1 MNLTR
6 NQIIIIGITGII
18 VLLFILIFLGVIPGL
33 KKQGGGWFKIGG
45 GQQINLYFWGVKEA
59 NPNNAIKQVID
70 EYSKIAPNVRINYQ
84 EFDDVSTYEKTLVN
98 ALATFRAPDIFM
110 FHHSWLPKHYDKVSP
125 IPETLLPLSY
135 FQQNFPYVAE
145 QDFVDRPSKKI
156 YALPLYI
163 DTLAFIYNKDIFDAK
178 AIVLL
183 PNNWSQFQNL
193 VPQLKTV
200 NQFNQITG
208 SAAAIGGSE
217 KSIHSASDLLNLLMM
232 QFGSQMGDQYGRVN
246 FGLEGLRALNFY
258 IQFANPSSPYYT
270 WNDNFNYSLDSFA
283 QGSTAVIF
291 DYASQIPL
299 IKNKN
304 PYIRIGV
311 APMPQPFDATQ
322 GKPINYANYWGLA
335 VSNQSKNSTL
345 AWNFILYATTNPRA
359 SEIYLQAAKLPP
371 ALTSLIEKYKNDPE
385 LGVFARQALTARS
398 WRQPDSNV
406 VKQTFSNMIESI
418 LNGRL
423 NSEQALR
430 QAENEINAP

>member
-1 MNLTR
+1 MSLTR
-6 NQIIIIGITGII
+6 NQIIIIGIAGII
-18 VLLFILIFLGVIPGL
+18 VLLFVLMLLGVIPGL
-33 KKQGGGWFKIGG
+33 KKQGGGGFKIGG
-45 GQQINLYFWGVKEA
+45 GQQIDLYFWGVKEA
-59 NPNNAIKQVID
+59 NPNNAIRLVID

-110 FHHSWLPKHYDKVSP
+110 FHNSWLPKHYDKVSP
-125 IPETLLPLSY
+125 IPETLLSLNY
-135 FQQNFPYVAE
+135 FQQAFPYVAE
-145 QDFVDRPSKKI
+145 QDFVDQSSKKI

-178 AIVLL
+178 AIALL
-183 PNNWSQFQNL
+183 PNNWSKFQNL

-208 SAAAIGGSE
+208 PAAAIGGSE

-232 QFGSQMGDQYGRVN
+232 QFGSQMRDQYGRVN
-246 FGLEGLRALNFY
+246 FGSEGLKALNFY

-270 WNDNFNYSLDSFA
+270 WNDNLNYSLDSFA

-311 APMPQPFDATQ
+311 APMPQPFDAAQ

-335 VSNQSKNSTL
+335 VSNQSKRLSL
-345 AWNFILYATTNPRA
+345 SWNFVLYATANPQA

-423 NSEQALR
+423 NSGQALR